1 MIILSYRVHDTLND
15 NEHKYIYIYTG
26 FPNQT
31 AQFSKLSNT
40 GSHTYRK
47 KRVRANPCQLPIKG
61 HILDNTF
68 CNCKYVSLCSNVA
81 YIYIHI
87 YIHNCPGANERAG
100 PGQLFLHWSL
110 HEATAFSGDSPT
122 KRAPEKK
129 GNLDLDKLSIFV
141 TYLF

>member
-87 YIHNCPGANERAG
+87 YIHNCPGLKNVQGRDNYFCIG
-100 PGQLFLHWSL
+100 HYMKLQLFLEIARQNVHL
-110 HEATAFSGDSPT
+110 KRKATST
-122 KRAPEKK
+122 
-129 GNLDLDKLSIFV
+129 
-141 TYLF
+141 